1 MCSGFKPKAR
11 FYGLLG
17 LKNRHFYAVPG
28 TAGKSSS
35 ADKPRGSAEALEN
48 SRICKGRLSYLS
60 ANDSRGQ
67 GYDGGSMYYA
77 FASQNVK
84 TMVSMQE
91 ENIPADPA
99 IDLSR
104 SNSLYQDGLNE
115 VRVNALF
122 GLHLIRAYQA

>member
-1 MCSGFKPKAR
+1 
-11 FYGLLG
+11 
-17 LKNRHFYAVPG
+17 
-28 TAGKSSS
+28 
-35 ADKPRGSAEALEN
+35 
-48 SRICKGRLSYLS
+48 
-60 ANDSRGQ
+60 
-67 GYDGGSMYYA
+67 MYYA

-104 SNSLYQDGLNE
+104 SNGLNE

-122 GLHLIRAYQA
+122 GLNLIKAF

>member
-1 MCSGFKPKAR
+1 MA
-11 FYGLLG
+11 
-17 LKNRHFYAVPG
+17 
-28 TAGKSSS
+28 
-35 ADKPRGSAEALEN
+35 
-48 SRICKGRLSYLS
+48 

-122 GLHLIRAYQA
+122 GLNLIKAF

>member
-1 MCSGFKPKAR
+1 
-11 FYGLLG
+11 
-17 LKNRHFYAVPG
+17 
-28 TAGKSSS
+28 
-35 ADKPRGSAEALEN
+35 
-48 SRICKGRLSYLS
+48 
-60 ANDSRGQ
+60 
-67 GYDGGSMYYA
+67 MYYA

-115 VRVNALF
+115 VRVNGLF
-122 GLHLIRAYQA
+122 GLFLIRSY

>member
-1 MCSGFKPKAR
+1 
-11 FYGLLG
+11 
-17 LKNRHFYAVPG
+17 
-28 TAGKSSS
+28 
-35 ADKPRGSAEALEN
+35 
-48 SRICKGRLSYLS
+48 
-60 ANDSRGQ
+60 
-67 GYDGGSMYYA
+67 MYYA

-122 GLHLIRAYQA
+122 GLNLIKAFYRISTVNRISRDTLRLISVLKELLAPVHAGLLAFL